1 MEIAIIGAGITG
13 LTAGYRLSQEGH
25 RVVIFEKEK
34 FAGGLATGFK
44 KENWDWYLESFFH
57 HLFTSDQ
64 AAKKLLKDLGL
75 ETKLFFLRPKTS
87 IFYQGKISQFDS
99 PFSVLTFPHLSLP
112 EKLRTGLVTVYLKL
126 KTPRM
131 VALSEVEGTP
141 PRWKGWKFENITAE
155 SWLKKYYGQKA
166 YRILWQ
172 PLLKSKFGDQ
182 ADKISMV
189 WFWARIKK
197 RSAQLGYLEGGFQ
210 TLIEKLVEKI
220 KENGG
225 RFYLNTDVTKITSD
239 GGRLSLRSHDS
250 SEVGVFDKII
260 ITATTKTFF
269 PKTKLPEMLGALNL
283 ILELK
288 EPFFKDNTYWLNVN
302 EENFPFVAV
311 VEHTHFIDSRFYGG
325 HYLVYIG
332 GYYPQNHPYLKKPA
346 KELLQIFKPYL
357 QKINPHFNLSSVVS
371 LQSSVAFHAQPII
384 PINYSKIIPPHQTP
398 IKNVFLANMQQVY
411 PWDRGINY
419 AIELGNKIADEI

>member
-1 MEIAIIGAGITG
+1 MEIAIIGAGLTG
-13 LTAGYRLSQEGH
+13 LTAGYRLSEKGH
-25 RVVIFEKEK
+25 RVVIFEKEE

-44 KENWDWYLESFFH
+44 KENWDWHLESFFH

-75 ETKLFFLRPKTS
+75 ETRLFYLRPKTS

-99 PFSVLTFPHLSLP
+99 PASVLKFPLLSFP
-112 EKLRTGLVTVYLKL
+112 ERLRTGLITLFL
-126 KTPRM
+126 KTYPDWRN
-131 VALSEVEGTP
+131 
-141 PRWKGWKFENITAE
+141 FEKIKAS
-155 SWLKKYYGQKA
+155 SWLKKYYGEKA
-166 YRILWQ
+166 YQILWQ

-197 RSAQLGYLEGGFQ
+197 RSSQLGYLEGGFQ

-225 RFYLNTDVTKITSD
+225 RFYLNTYVTKITSD

-250 SEVGVFDKII
+250 SEVAVFDKII
-260 ITATTKTFF
+260 ITTPTKTFF

-311 VEHTHFIDSRFYGG
+311 VEHTNFIDSKFYGG
-325 HYLVYIG
+325 HHLVYVG

-357 QKINPHFNLSSVVS
+357 QKLNPKFSYLSLVTYHLSRNL
-371 LQSSVAFHAQPII
+371 HAQPVI
-384 PINYSKIIPPHQTP
+384 PTNYSRLIPSHQTP
-398 IKNVFLANMQQVY
+398 IKNVFLANMQQIY
-411 PWDRGINY
+411 PWDRGVNY
-419 AIELGNKIADEI
+419 AIELGEKIANEIS

>member
-1 MEIAIIGAGITG
+1 MEIAIIGAGLTG
-13 LTAGYRLSQEGH
+13 LTAGYRLSEKGH

-44 KENWDWYLESFFH
+44 KENWDWHLESFFH

-64 AAKKLLKDLGL
+64 AVKKLLKDLDL
-75 ETKLFFLRPKTS
+75 ETKLFYLRPKTS
-87 IFYQGKISQFDS
+87 IFYQGKIFQFDS
-99 PFSVLTFPHLSLP
+99 PFSVLKFPLLNFP
-112 EKLRTGLVTVYLKL
+112 KRLRTGLITLFL
-126 KTPRM
+126 KTYPDWRN
-131 VALSEVEGTP
+131 
-141 PRWKGWKFENITAE
+141 FEKIKAS
-155 SWLKKYYGQKA
+155 SWLEKYYGKEA
-166 YRILWQ
+166 YQILWQ

-182 ADKISMV
+182 ADKVSMV

-197 RSAQLGYLEGGFQ
+197 RSANLGYLEGGFQ

-250 SEVGVFDKII
+250 SEVAVFDKII
-260 ITATTKTFF
+260 ITTPTKTFF

-283 ILELK
+283 IFELK

-311 VEHTHFIDSRFYGG
+311 VEHTHFIDSKFYGG
-325 HYLVYIG
+325 HHLVYIG
-332 GYYPQNHPYLKKPA
+332 GYYPQNHRYFKMTKEQILK
-346 KELLQIFKPYL
+346 EFLPYL
-357 QKINPHFNLSSVVS
+357 QKINPRFNLSSVFS
-371 LQSSVAFHAQPII
+371 LQSSVASHAQPVIPVNYPRII
-384 PINYSKIIPPHQTP
+384 PLHQTP
-398 IKNVFLANMQQVY
+398 IKNVFLTNMQQVY
-411 PWDRGINY
+411 PWDRGVNY
-419 AIELGNKIADEI
+419 AIEFGNNIAKLVHKS

>member
-1 MEIAIIGAGITG
+1 MEIAIIGAGLTG
-13 LTAGYRLSQEGH
+13 LTAGYRLSEEGH

-44 KENWDWYLESFFH
+44 KENWDWHLESFFH

-64 AAKKLLKDLGL
+64 AVKKLLKDLSL
-75 ETKLFFLRPKTS
+75 ETKLFYLRPKTS

-99 PFSVLTFPHLSLP
+99 PASVLKFPLLSFP
-112 EKLRTGLVTVYLKL
+112 ERLRTGLMTLFL
-126 KTPRM
+126 KTYPD
-131 VALSEVEGTP
+131 
-141 PRWKGWKFENITAE
+141 WKNFEETKAS

-182 ADKISMV
+182 TDKVSMV

-197 RSAQLGYLEGGFQ
+197 RSANLGYLEGGFQ

-220 KENGG
+220 KENDG

-239 GGRLSLRSHDS
+239 GGRLIPLSGRSHDS

-260 ITATTKTFF
+260 ITTPTKTFF
-269 PKTKLPEMLGALNL
+269 PKTKLPEMLGVLNL

-311 VEHTHFIDSRFYGG
+311 VEHTNFIDSKFYSG
-325 HYLVYIG
+325 HHLVYVG
-332 GYYPQNHPYLKKPA
+332 GYYPQNHPYFKNTT

-398 IKNVFLANMQQVY
+398 IPNVFLANMQQVY
-411 PWDRGINY
+411 PWDRGVNY
-419 AIELGNKIADEI
+419 AIELGEKIANEISER